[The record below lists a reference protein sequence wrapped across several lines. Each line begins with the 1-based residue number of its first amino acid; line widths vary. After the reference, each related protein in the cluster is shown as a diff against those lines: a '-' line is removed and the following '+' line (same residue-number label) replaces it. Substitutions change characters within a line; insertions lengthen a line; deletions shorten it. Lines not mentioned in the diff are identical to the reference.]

1 MQKSWKMRKHSSS
14 LKVSL
19 SSQKKSMSALPSL
32 RRSILRLFKSW
43 SVCAELCR
51 GRKTHFSFKRALSEG
66 DGGLSQQH
74 HTGPGPALPRGR
86 VCLFMLHNCC
96 RIVNLQKGLQLPLQ
110 PLVSLNLLLQGFNA
124 NVQGGELQLDVLH
137 GDPAS
142 RRLRN
147 KEFGDE
153 ITLSQLQQY
162 QQHRLHDNILH
173 GGRREGGRKG
183 GREGRLGSGAT
194 LIAQR
199 WPWKTDGCSILLHS
213 HPQNTAIKFKRGY
226 ILESIS
232 LFVEKVLYTL
242 TYFVIFF
249 VKWTMQINLNRS
261 LSEVTLNKNVKLK
274 GTTEGSFFIQ
284 IKCWC

>member
-1 MQKSWKMRKHSSS
+1 MSCKINANFSKYIYIYAFFLNTPFLLRKRGIQIQTDFFHTLTAFLNLMQKSWKMRKHSSS

-51 GRKTHFSFKRALSEG
+51 GRKTHFSFKLRRALSEG

-74 HTGPGPALPRGR
+74 HTGPGPALPQGR

-183 GREGRLGSGAT
+183 GASWLSSY
-194 LIAQR
+194 
-199 WPWKTDGCSILLHS
+199 TDC
-213 HPQNTAIKFKRGY
+213 T
-226 ILESIS
+226 
-232 LFVEKVLYTL
+232 
-242 TYFVIFF
+242 
-249 VKWTMQINLNRS
+249 
-261 LSEVTLNKNVKLK
+261 EVTLEN
-274 GTTEGSFFIQ
+274 
-284 IKCWC
+284 